1 MTAFIGLAPC
11 LKRLTIMHIPPA
23 GGQWACAKISAEVI
37 EAMLQTVEGIID
49 VDGQI
54 RWLEPLRVAKPSRVL
69 ITLLPDTN
77 GARVEPEGN
86 IAALQTFLQS
96 SDFVNRPVGSAKE
109 IETQIQEM
117 RNSWD

>member
-1 MTAFIGLAPC
+1 
-11 LKRLTIMHIPPA
+11 
-23 GGQWACAKISAEVI
+23 
-37 EAMLQTVEGIID
+37 MLQTVEGVLD

-77 GARVEPEGN
+77 SPQPEGN
-86 IAALQTFLQS
+86 IAALQACLQS
-96 SDFVNRPVGSAKE
+96 PEFVHRPPGSAEE
-109 IETQIQEM
+109 IDATIQEL